1 MINQIQPTCIYLKLY
16 FIVVRTYNMK
26 FYPFDKKTTSLDKD
40 VEKLESCALL
50 MRMQN
55 STADVETAV

>member
-1 MINQIQPTCIYLKLY
+1 
-16 FIVVRTYNMK
+16 MK

>member
-1 MINQIQPTCIYLKLY
+1 
-16 FIVVRTYNMK
+16 MK
-26 FYPFDKKTTSLDKD
+26 FYPFDKKTSLDKD